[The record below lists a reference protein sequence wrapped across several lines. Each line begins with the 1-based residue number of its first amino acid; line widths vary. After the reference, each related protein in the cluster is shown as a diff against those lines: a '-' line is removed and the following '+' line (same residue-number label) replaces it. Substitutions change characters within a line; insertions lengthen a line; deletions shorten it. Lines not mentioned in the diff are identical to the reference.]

1 MIDAQIYSGAA
12 VIGLMLLLV
21 AILWAVARYE

>member
-1 MIDAQIYSGAA
+1 MIDAQVYSAAA

>member
-1 MIDAQIYSGAA
+1 MIDAQVYSGAA

>member
-1 MIDAQIYSGAA
+1 MIDAQVYRAFAI
-12 VIGLMLLLV
+12 IGLILLLV

>member
-1 MIDAQIYSGAA
+1 MIDPQVYSAAA
-12 VIGLMLLLV
+12 VVGLMLLLV

>member
-1 MIDAQIYSGAA
+1 MIDAQVYSAFA
-12 VIGLMLLLV
+12 IIGLILLLV